1 MLTKALPTTL
11 TTTHLLRVGTG
22 LTLSAILFALAGCS
36 SINELMAEGSKPPAI
51 VNVATDQQP
60 FYDALNSLIL
70 PPKSP
75 QAAPQAAPQGI
86 ADGPYNGV
94 MPEGEQFT
102 TFVKNGYFD
111 EFLVVYYPNFVTQ
124 LRTDLVNGLYD
135 GWVTYRLSDSRIKQK
150 VLFRQGVVQEAIVY
164 SQAGNPEYHFWFT
177 NEQPTSGMRY
187 DNNGNAVESMF

>member
-11 TTTHLLRVGTG
+11 TTAHLLRVGTG

-70 PPKSP
+70 PPKS
-75 QAAPQAAPQGI
+75 PQAAPQGI

-187 DNNGNAVESMF
+187 DNNDNAVESMF

>member
-11 TTTHLLRVGTG
+11 KTAHLLRVGTA

-36 SINELMAEGSKPPAI
+36 SINEMMAEGSKPPAI

-70 PPKSP
+70 PPKS
-75 QAAPQAAPQGI
+75 PQAAPQGI

-111 EFLVVYYPNFVTQ
+111 EFLVVYYPNFVPQ

-187 DNNGNAVESMF
+187 DSNGNAVESMF

>member
-1 MLTKALPTTL
+1 MLTKALPTTV
-11 TTTHLLRVGTG
+11 TTAHLLRVGTA
-22 LTLSAILFALAGCS
+22 LTLSAVLFAFAGCS

-70 PPKSP
+70 PPKS
-75 QAAPQAAPQGI
+75 PQAAPQGI

-150 VLFRQGVVQEAIVY
+150 VLFRQGGVQEAIVY
-164 SQAGNPEYHFWFT
+164 NQAGNPEYHFWFT

>member
-1 MLTKALPTTL
+1 MLIKALPTTL

-75 QAAPQAAPQGI
+75 QAVPQGI

>member
-1 MLTKALPTTL
+1 MLTKALPTPL
-11 TTTHLLRVGTG
+11 TTAHLLRVGTA

-70 PPKSP
+70 PPKS
-75 QAAPQAAPQGI
+75 PQAAPQGI

-164 SQAGNPEYHFWFT
+164 NQAGNPEYHFWFT

-187 DNNGNAVESMF
+187 DSNGNAVESMF

>member
-11 TTTHLLRVGTG
+11 ITAHLLRVGTA
-22 LTLSAILFALAGCS
+22 LTLSAVLFALAGCS

-75 QAAPQAAPQGI
+75 QAAPQGI

-111 EFLVVYYPNFVTQ
+111 EFLVVYHPNFVTQ

>member
-11 TTTHLLRVGTG
+11 TMAHLLRVGTG

-75 QAAPQAAPQGI
+75 QAAPQGI

-124 LRTDLVNGLYD
+124 LRTDLVNGLYN

-150 VLFRQGVVQEAIVY
+150 VLFRQGGVQEAIVY
-164 SQAGNPEYHFWFT
+164 NQAGNPEYHFWFT
-177 NEQPTSGMRY
+177 NEQPTSAIRY

>member
-11 TTTHLLRVGTG
+11 TTAHLWRVGTA

-70 PPKSP
+70 PPKS
-75 QAAPQAAPQGI
+75 PQAAPQGI

-150 VLFRQGVVQEAIVY
+150 VLFRQGGVQEAIVY

-187 DNNGNAVESMF
+187 DSNGNAVESMF

>member
-11 TTTHLLRVGTG
+11 TMAHLLRVSTG

-75 QAAPQAAPQGI
+75 QAAPQGI

-124 LRTDLVNGLYD
+124 LRTDLVNGLYH

-187 DNNGNAVESMF
+187 DSNGNAVESMF

>member
-11 TTTHLLRVGTG
+11 TTAHLWRVSTG
-22 LTLSAILFALAGCS
+22 LTLSAVLFALAGCS

-70 PPKSP
+70 PPKS
-75 QAAPQAAPQGI
+75 PQAAPQGI

-124 LRTDLVNGLYD
+124 LRTDLVNGLYH

>member
-11 TTTHLLRVGTG
+11 KTAHLLRVGTA

-70 PPKSP
+70 PPKS
-75 QAAPQAAPQGI
+75 PQAAPQGI

-187 DNNGNAVESMF
+187 DSNGNAVESMF